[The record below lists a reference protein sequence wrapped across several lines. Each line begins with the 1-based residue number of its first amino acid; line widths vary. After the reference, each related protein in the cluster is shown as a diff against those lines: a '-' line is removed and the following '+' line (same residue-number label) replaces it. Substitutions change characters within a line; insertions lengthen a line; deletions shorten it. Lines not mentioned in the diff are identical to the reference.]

1 MVKYKINRNLLR
13 CIILKEN
20 YILEMINLKK
30 NYGNK
35 EVLKGINLKVKKGE
49 IIGYIGANGA
59 GKSTTVKIILG
70 LIEDYEGDVILFG
83 ENIKNG
89 DGKYKK
95 RIGYVPEIADLYES
109 LTAMEYLTFIGQL
122 YGVEVNSLEKRAKS
136 LMELLGIS
144 QCINTRI
151 SACSKGMK
159 QKILLI
165 SSLIHNPDILFLDE
179 PLSGLDAN
187 TVMIVKELM
196 SSLAAQGKT
205 IFYSSHIMDVVEKL
219 SNRIVLLNKGAI
231 VADGTFEEL
240 QKSSDEGTLEEIFN
254 QLTGFNNHKEIANK
268 ITSLIS
274 EV

>member
-70 LIEDYEGDVILFG
+70 LIEDYEGDVILFS

-89 DGKYKK
+89 DGEYKK

-109 LTAMEYLTFIGQL
+109 LTAMEYLTFIGEL

-165 SSLIHNPDILFLDE
+165 SSLIHNPDILFWDE

-205 IFYSSHIMDVVEKL
+205 IFYSSHIMDIVEKL
-219 SNRIVLLNKGAI
+219 SNRIVLLNKGSI

>member
-1 MVKYKINRNLLR
+1 MY
-13 CIILKEN
+13 LKLQ
-20 YILEMINLKK
+20 I
-30 NYGNK
+30 
-35 EVLKGINLKVKKGE
+35 
-49 IIGYIGANGA
+49 
-59 GKSTTVKIILG
+59 
-70 LIEDYEGDVILFG
+70 F
-83 ENIKNG
+83 
-89 DGKYKK
+89 
-95 RIGYVPEIADLYES
+95 YES
-109 LTAMEYLTFIGQL
+109 LTAMEYLSFIGKL
-122 YGVEVNSLEKRAKS
+122 YGLEVNVLEKRAKS
-136 LMELLGIS
+136 LMDLLGIS
-144 QCINTRI
+144 QCINTRY

-219 SNRIVLLNKGAI
+219 SNRIVLLNNGNI

-240 QKSSDEGTLEEIFN
+240 QKSSTEGTLEEIFN
-254 QLTGFNNHKEIANK
+254 QLTGFNNHKEIANE

>member
-1 MVKYKINRNLLR
+1 
-13 CIILKEN
+13 
-20 YILEMINLKK
+20 
-30 NYGNK
+30 
-35 EVLKGINLKVKKGE
+35 
-49 IIGYIGANGA
+49 
-59 GKSTTVKIILG
+59 
-70 LIEDYEGDVILFG
+70 
-83 ENIKNG
+83 
-89 DGKYKK
+89 
-95 RIGYVPEIADLYES
+95 
-109 LTAMEYLTFIGQL
+109 MEYLSFIGQL
-122 YGVEVNSLEKRAKS
+122 YGLEISVLEKRAKS
-136 LMELLGIS
+136 LMDLLGIS

-219 SNRIVLLNKGAI
+219 SNRIVLLNKGNI
-231 VADGTFEEL
+231 VADGTFEDL

-254 QLTGFNNHKEIANK
+254 QLTGFNNHKEIANE

>member
-1 MVKYKINRNLLR
+1 
-13 CIILKEN
+13 
-20 YILEMINLKK
+20 
-30 NYGNK
+30 
-35 EVLKGINLKVKKGE
+35 
-49 IIGYIGANGA
+49 
-59 GKSTTVKIILG
+59 
-70 LIEDYEGDVILFG
+70 
-83 ENIKNG
+83 
-89 DGKYKK
+89 
-95 RIGYVPEIADLYES
+95 
-109 LTAMEYLTFIGQL
+109 MEYLNFIGQL
-122 YGVEVNSLEKRAKS
+122 YGLELNILEKRAKS
-136 LMELLGIS
+136 LMDLLGIS

-165 SSLIHNPDILFLDE
+165 SSLLHNPDILFLDE

-219 SNRIVLLNKGAI
+219 SNRIILLNKGNI

-254 QLTGFNNHKEIANK
+254 QLTGFNNHKEIANE